1 MKNLSNWA
9 NSQSKKDDKNK
20 NLSQN
25 LLKRMK
31 KAAKKNNFKIF
42 NKTKTN
48 PSIDGLVFAN
58 IKEAILENEYELN
71 LIIAEK
77 EEMMKLN
84 KDYRKLD
91 EATDILSFPISEKE
105 GEIFLCPEMA
115 LKEASRFGRDYENF
129 MKFLFIH
136 GLTHL
141 KGFEHSSK
149 MESEEK
155 KIRNKF
161 GV

>member
-9 NSQSKKDDKNK
+9 NSPSKKDARQELPKSMQK
-20 NLSQN
+20 GV
-25 LLKRMK
+25 
-31 KAAKKNNFKIF
+31 KKNNFKIF
-42 NKTKTN
+42 DKTKTN
-48 PSIDGLVFAN
+48 PSIDGLVFADM
-58 IKEAILENEYELN
+58 KEAVLGNEYELN
-71 LIIAEK
+71 LIVTLK
-77 EEMMKLN
+77 DEMFKLN

-91 EATDILSFPISEKE
+91 ETTDILSFPISEKE
-105 GEIFLCPEMA
+105 GEIFLCPEIA
-115 LKEASRFGRDYENF
+115 LKEAPKFGRNYENF

-161 GV
+161 EV

>member
-1 MKNLSNWA
+1 
-9 NSQSKKDDKNK
+9 
-20 NLSQN
+20 
-25 LLKRMK
+25 MK
-31 KAAKKNNFKIF
+31 KGVKKNNFKIF

-48 PSIDGLVFAN
+48 PLIDGLVFASM
-58 IKEAILENEYELN
+58 KEAVLGNEYELN

-77 EEMMKLN
+77 DEMMKLN

-91 EATDILSFPISEKE
+91 ESTDILSFPISEKE
-105 GEIFLCPEMA
+105 GEIFLCPELA
-115 LKEASRFGRDYENF
+115 LKEAPRFERNYENF

-136 GLTHL
+136 GLAHL